1 MSTQSRIRSK
11 SLSVLYTLPLA
22 LLMVLLLFSA
32 AWAGEE
38 EPVPTGAGETESAS
52 VDNPQAVADDG
63 GDWELGIHG
72 SAGNLTAATAA
83 ERAGMNFWLSPASN
97 WVLNYSYAEASAW
110 EEDFKRN
117 DLGGTNGSYIDSV
130 DLQFYVGHGSP
141 GGFTFDNAAHDDG
154 TLTSADCNRA
164 WGDNDNEWL
173 ALTSCQVL
181 GDSNLSGWAAC
192 MNGQHLIMGFVTN
205 ASAYNN
211 MSSTQA
217 YHFGR
222 YIMQNYSLP
231 QAWYKACDVAQRG
244 RTTRTI
250 TNELECLNDKPNLG
264 QVCADSTDTDAWAQ
278 THACGT
284 ESATYIPTAGLTTL
298 PVFRMAPYFLAEAEA
313 DFTNLGSVFGIPV
326 TPTLAAQSTG
336 QVDTGYFTGTVGG
349 LALEMDK
356 DSGIFNFSNLD
367 ELWTYSQTQSA
378 LAVNAASV
386 NYIDNNDARTIA
398 DNFLRSSNLG
408 GTGATFYEVVSD
420 TISSPMDTSNLAL
433 AAASVNA
440 ATETPLLWQVIYS
453 RRISATV
460 VSAAG
465 VSGEIEF
472 SVVGPGAKQKVYV
485 PTAAPT
491 TARSILDTK
500 PIGVQGGWREV
511 APAIN
516 AATGEAL
523 SVDILTA
530 EQIRALYL
538 ALPED
543 VTLSD
548 VPLDV
553 IDREI
558 VTHTVAYWE
567 EASGVSQGELI
578 PVYELT
584 VNMTERQSLSVTQEY
599 VYVPASQ
606 LYMRPVARI
615 ITPPTEPIV
624 AGTSITLTAADATK
638 TLRALG
644 LADFD
649 IVLGMVDPGTGTT
662 DPSYEWFLD
671 GAKIGDGRILSNF
684 KVPFSADARNIKLL
698 FEVRVTDLNSPNES
712 FSTDNI
718 SLAGSQ
724 GLFLPAVT
732 R

>member
-1 MSTQSRIRSK
+1 MSTQTRIRSK
-11 SLSVLYTLPLA
+11 PWSVFYTLLIA
-22 LLMVLLLFSA
+22 LLMVLLMVSA

-38 EPVPTGAGETESAS
+38 DEKPGGGSGETEAAS
-52 VDNPQAVADDG
+52 VDAPQKTSDDG
-63 GDWELGIHG
+63 GNWELGVHG

-83 ERAGMNFWLSPASN
+83 ERAGMGYWLSPASN
-97 WVLNYSYAEASAW
+97 WDWKYSYAEASAW
-110 EEDFKRN
+110 EEDFKRAA
-117 DLGGTNGSYIDSV
+117 LGGTENSYIDSV

-141 GGFTFDNAAHDDG
+141 GGFTFDNNTHDDG
-154 TLTSADCNRA
+154 TLTPNDCNRA

-181 GDSNLSGWAAC
+181 GDSNIGNWAAC

-222 YIMQNYSLP
+222 YIMQNYSMP

-250 TNELECLNDKPNLG
+250 INELAHLNDKPNLG
-264 QVCADSTDTDAWAQ
+264 QVAADSFDTDWWYQ

-284 ESATYIPTAGLTTL
+284 ESATYVPTAGLETL
-298 PVFRMAPYFLAEAEA
+298 PVFRMAPYSLEEAA
-313 DFTNLGSVFGIPV
+313 SDFTNLGNVFGIPI

-356 DSGIFNFSNLD
+356 GSGIFNFSNLD
-367 ELWTYSQTQSA
+367 QLWTSTQA
-378 LAVNAASV
+378 QQAMAVNVASA
-386 NYIDNNDARTIA
+386 NYINEDDARTIA
-398 DNFLRSSNLG
+398 DRFLNASNLS

-420 TISSPMDTSNLAL
+420 TISSEINTTDAAL
-433 AAASVNA
+433 VASMVTAAN
-440 ATETPLLWQVIYS
+440 ETPLLWQVIYS

-465 VSGEIEF
+465 VAQDIEF
-472 SVVGPGAKQKVYV
+472 TVVGPGAKQKVYV
-485 PTAAPT
+485 PTAAPPEV
-491 TARSILDTK
+491 RSRLETN
-500 PIGVQGGWREV
+500 PIGVQGGWREI

-523 SVDILTA
+523 TVNILTA
-530 EQIRALYL
+530 EQIRSLYL

-543 VTLSD
+543 VTLND
-548 VPLDV
+548 IPLDV
-553 IDREI
+553 SNREI

-567 EASGVSQGELI
+567 EASGISQGELI

-584 VNMTERQSLSVTQEY
+584 VKMTERQSQAVTEEH

-624 AGTSITLTAADATK
+624 AGASITLTAADATQ
-638 TLRALG
+638 TLKALG

-649 IVLGMVDPGTGTT
+649 IVLGTV

-671 GAKIGDGRILSNF
+671 GVSIGSGRVLRNF
-684 KVPFSADARNIKLL
+684 VVPFSANSRDIKLL
-698 FEVRVTDLNSPNES
+698 FEVRVTDLNSPNQS

-724 GLFLPAVT
+724 GLFLPSIT